1 MAFLNIDKEIC
12 SSEWFLIPLHSTKR
26 LKFAVDDMK
35 RSGSTALVALLT
47 DNVLHI
53 VRLFV

>member
-12 SSEWFLIPLHSTKR
+12 SSEWLLIPLYSTKS

-35 RSGSTALVALLT
+35 QSGSMALVALLT